1 MKQVAPLKASGVEI
15 NSLLTTDEDEINHE
29 DDESNSYY
37 DLNDIH
43 VSSTR
48 FPEPH
53 ERLYY
58 YVLDDE
64 ENGGEK

>member
-1 MKQVAPLKASGVEI
+1 MKQVAPLKASGLEI
-15 NSLLTTDEDEINHE
+15 NNLQTTDEDEIVHE
-29 DDESNSYY
+29 DDISNSYY
-37 DLNDIH
+37 DLNDIRT
-43 VSSTR
+43 SSTQ

-64 ENGGEK
+64 ENGGVK